1 MKKFFVQPSIPERLK
16 DLSSLALNLW
26 SYWDKDAERLFSRID
41 TLLYSQSDHNLAE
54 MLQKV
59 KPDKLERLSQD
70 KGFSFELEKV
80 WNKYSEYMDF
90 EGTYINRDGVAFS
103 PPEAFG
109 ETGPG
114 DPPQVGEIP
123 FRPQDTIAYFSME
136 YGLHESIPIYSGG
149 LGILSGDHLKAAS
162 DIGISL
168 VGVGLLYK
176 YGYFN
181 QRINFNGY
189 QEEDYRENEWYRKAI
204 REL

>member
-1 MKKFFVQPSIPERLK
+1 MEMKKFFVQPSIPERLK

-90 EGTYINRDGVAFS
+90 EEPISTGTVWPLPLPKPSGK
-103 PPEAFG
+103 P
-109 ETGPG
+109 GPG
-114 DPPQVGEIP
+114 
-123 FRPQDTIAYFSME
+123 
-136 YGLHESIPIYSGG
+136 
-149 LGILSGDHLKAAS
+149 ILL
-162 DIGISL
+162 
-168 VGVGLLYK
+168 
-176 YGYFN
+176 
-181 QRINFNGY
+181 R
-189 QEEDYRENEWYRKAI
+189 
-204 REL
+204 